1 MSTDQAEK
9 QITCYNELGI
19 CQEYTVSEDSIGCAD
34 IYPFGDLRDC
44 YPVGSINPDYD
55 TFTPGDP
62 PPLPLGDDG
71 EPLDGCTIGSNDR
84 CLTGEVCQLF
94 TLGTSTTVAGV
105 PVLATRC
112 VPASSP
118 TPPPP
123 PPGEEEDEDE
133 GGGGGPDPTVTP
145 QQLSNAF
152 LVRFDGFIENELP
165 DAVTYRRNT
174 SDRLSSYRI
183 IVKNLSTGNSAFHI
197 KATISNNTTGYINV
211 VNTETDE
218 ILPRQSSTTVVN
230 GILLE
235 PLQSKELIVSFA
247 KAGMDTA
254 LPIVPTLVFNLEA
267 LRQTTS

>member
-34 IYPFGDLRDC
+34 VYPFGDLRDC

-62 PPLPLGDDG
+62 PPLPPGDDG
-71 EPLDGCTIGSNDR
+71 EASDECTIGSND
-84 CLTGEVCQLF
+84 CGAGEVCQLF
-94 TLGTSTTVAGV
+94 TIGTSTTVAGV

-112 VPASSP
+112 VPASP
-118 TPPPP
+118 IATTTTTTTTTTAAPPP
-123 PPGEEEDEDE
+123 

-197 KATISNNTTGYINV
+197 KATISNTTTQYIEV
-211 VNTETDE
+211 VNAETNQS
-218 ILPRQSSTTVVN
+218 LPRQSSTTEVN

-235 PLQSKELIVSFA
+235 PLQSKELIVSFI
-247 KAGMDTA
+247 KTGMDTA
-254 LPIVPTLVFNLEA
+254 VPTVPTLVFNLEA